1 MAFKWIYS
9 LRLGLR
15 LNWRILLL
23 VECVLDARSLT
34 QLKMQRQTVGA
45 DTAPTPNWACVLRRG
60 GPQVLSHRVTAVK
73 KKAVKCIL

>member
-23 VECVLDARSLT
+23 VECILDARSLT
-34 QLKMQRQTVGA
+34 QLKMQRQTKLIQQLLTGLVSLEGA
-45 DTAPTPNWACVLRRG
+45 D
-60 GPQVLSHRVTAVK
+60 HRSSATG
-73 KKAVKCIL
+73 

>member
-23 VECVLDARSLT
+23 VECILDARSLT
-34 QLKMQRQTVGA
+34 QLKMQRQTKLIQHQLLTGLVSLEGA
-45 DTAPTPNWACVLRRG
+45 D
-60 GPQVLSHRVTAVK
+60 HRSSATG
-73 KKAVKCIL
+73 